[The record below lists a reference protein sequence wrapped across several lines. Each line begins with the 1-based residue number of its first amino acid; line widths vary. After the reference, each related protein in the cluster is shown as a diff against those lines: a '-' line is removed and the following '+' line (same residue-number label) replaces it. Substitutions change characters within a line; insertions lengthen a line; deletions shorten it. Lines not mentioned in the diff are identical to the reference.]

1 MRTIG
6 RSEADLISNLPCSII
21 ENILGCLPLRDAVRT
36 SILSREWRYKWI
48 TCPELVFDFW
58 FDQMFLGNHKL
69 EMIIYQILRLHQGP
83 LLKFALQVP
92 DFRSCPDV
100 DQWIDHLPNNNIQD
114 FTLHISRGDK
124 YVLPS
129 RLFAFQQLRNLKLY
143 KCAFNPPPG
152 FKGFSKLVN
161 LDLQNVELDP
171 VTFAKFVAL
180 CPNLESLRLMDC
192 TGFECLEINAS
203 KLKFLEFHGVFKSV
217 SFKNCSSLAE
227 VKLSFSS
234 MDFKTGNRF
243 SFDLIKSL
251 SCLPALEELHLQAY
265 VLEVRYCNY
274 EYTFEIENSLFLG
287 LFSLSVT
294 KYSLSTHFQDLTEF
308 GAPKKLPMALK
319 TLKTLHLSDMY
330 FEKIEE
336 ISCAICLI
344 RSSPNLQ
351 KLKITAFTFDVV
363 EAVAEFLRAQKISDG
378 SMTQLKTV
386 DMQLFSGIESEMEF
400 VKYLLASATA
410 LEEMAISPHAGSVS
424 DGGESILNELKQFPR
439 ASPKAE
445 IINSEKK
452 GW

>member
-265 VLEVRYCNY
+265 VLE
-274 EYTFEIENSLFLG
+274 
-287 LFSLSVT
+287 
-294 KYSLSTHFQDLTEF
+294 DLTEF